1 ETATRAGPH
10 PHLAG
15 NPAGENLGAAA
26 GIFRPPAAGGG
37 NPPAGTRRRQSQTEF
52 ETMNQRTRK
61 LALPW
66 LLLLAV
72 TLLAAWLRYGVIEP
86 GSMAQQCGAGAGPW
100 WCSWRHALVLGFLY
114 DVYGIAALLAAAVAL
129 WRKHSWLAWL
139 GAALGIVALQL
150 YCFESGA

>member
-1 ETATRAGPH
+1 MNPRA
-10 PHLAG
+10 
-15 NPAGENLGAAA
+15 
-26 GIFRPPAAGGG
+26 
-37 NPPAGTRRRQSQTEF
+37 
-52 ETMNQRTRK
+52 RK

-72 TLLAAWLRYGVIEP
+72 TLLVAWLRYGVVEP

-129 WRKHSWLAWL
+129 WRKHLWLAWL

-150 YCFESGA
+150 YCFESGALALLIGCLRLLRLQATGPAPVEQHRQRQQQVHAEP